1 MKNPRLAK
9 KKMERRKRRKDFA
22 AKKQMANRDVRND
35 KNIDKEEKITWK
47 DYDGTIAGELSK
59 AYRYLKDDEEF
70 YFLTDK
76 AFFVIDQQGIP
87 VTCKLEPG
95 RETVKEIGNSTFYA
109 TIIRSLFVCPSYRGQ
124 GVQEKILQSV
134 IAASD
139 KTGKCVL
146 AIADP
151 FRLTGKVYKKNPLMC
166 LKTFL
171 ENEGYQTF
179 GDDQLIEMQSKRFQK
194 LGFVSIDWSAHASIT
209 ERISHNIYVP
219 ASAPDQER
227 RIVDSIKD
235 SWKGQAA

>member
-9 KKMERRKRRKDFA
+9 RKMERRKRRKDVA
-22 AKKQMANRDVRND
+22 AKKQRANRDIRND
-35 KNIDKEEKITWK
+35 TNLDKEEKITWK

-59 AYRYLKDDEEF
+59 QYKYLKDDEEF
-70 YFLTDK
+70 YFITDK
-76 AFFVIDQQGIP
+76 AFFVIDQTGVP

-109 TIIRSLFVCPSYRGQ
+109 TIIRSLFVCPFYRGQ
-124 GVQEKILQSV
+124 GVQERILKSV
-134 IAASD
+134 ISASE

-171 ENEGYQTF
+171 ENDGYQTY
-179 GDDQLIEMQSKRFQK
+179 GDDDLIRLQSERFQK
-194 LGFVSIDWSAHASIT
+194 LGFVSIDWSTHASIT
-209 ERISHNIYVP
+209 EKNSHNIYVP
-219 ASAPDQER
+219 SSAPESEK
-227 RIVDSIKD
+227 RIVNSIKD
-235 SWKGQAA
+235 SWQGQAA

>member
-9 KKMERRKRRKDFA
+9 RKMERRKRRKDVA
-22 AKKQMANRDVRND
+22 AKKQRANRDCRND
-35 KNIDKEEKITWK
+35 KNLDKDEKIRWK
-47 DYDGTIAGELSK
+47 EYDGTIAGELSK
-59 AYRYLKDDEEF
+59 TYRYLKDDEEF

-76 AFFVIDQQGIP
+76 AFFVIDQTGVP

-95 RETVKEIGNSTFYA
+95 RETVNEIGTSTFYA
-109 TIIRSLFVCPSYRGQ
+109 TIIRSLFVCPFYRGQ
-124 GVQEKILQSV
+124 GVQEKILKAV
-134 IAASD
+134 ISASE

-146 AIADP
+146 GIADP
-151 FRLTGKVYKKNPLMC
+151 FKLTGKVYKKNPLMC

-194 LGFVSIDWSAHASIT
+194 LGFVSIDWSTHASIT
-209 ERISHNIYVP
+209 DKISHNIYVP
-219 ASAPDQER
+219 SSAPDEER